1 MVLALTESWGD
12 KLRNGF
18 DAFFSFI
25 PNLAAFLIILIIGYF
40 VAKLLARVVRRLLD
54 RTDLDEGVTR
64 GQGGRYLAKA
74 TTSPSNVLARVV
86 FWVLMLGVFALAFSA
101 LGIPEVTAVIAAI
114 FAYIPNAIA
123 ALLIFVVAVVIATGI
138 SALVN
143 RTLGDTPTGRVVGT
157 VAPGLVMAIAV
168 FMILNQLQIAPTI
181 VTITYAA
188 LLGGLALAA
197 ALAFGFGGRE
207 VASRM
212 LEDAYTKGQESR
224 GQIRRDLEYGRT
236 RARTAQAAE
245 ARVRV
250 DERRPGAQTLPPC
263 DAQTLERFGPEAAI
277 LRERWGEALF
287 ADPHY
292 NPNLSL
298 AAPFALAW
306 PPRRPRG

>member
-1 MVLALTESWGD
+1 MVLAQVESWGD

-18 DAFFSFI
+18 DGFFDFI
-25 PNLAAFLIILIIGYF
+25 PNLVAFIVILIIGYF
-40 VAKLLARVVRRLLD
+40 VAKLLAAVVRRLLD
-54 RTDLDEGVTR
+54 RTNLDERVTR

-74 TTSPSNVLARVV
+74 TTSPSNLLARIV

-114 FAYIPNAIA
+114 FEYIPNVIA

-188 LLGGLALAA
+188 LLGTLGLAAG
-197 ALAFGFGGRE
+197 LAFGLGGRN
-207 VASRM
+207 VASR
-212 LEDAYTKGQESR
+212 LLDDAYVKGQESR
-224 GQIRRDLEYGRT
+224 AQMKRDLEYQ
-236 RARTAQAAE
+236 RARTRT
-245 ARVRV
+245 ARA
-250 DERRPGAQTLPPC
+250 DETRT
-263 DAQTLERFGPEAAI
+263 
-277 LRERWGEALF
+277 
-287 ADPHY
+287 
-292 NPNLSL
+292 
-298 AAPFALAW
+298 
-306 PPRRPRG
+306 